1 MKPNLSVLG
10 VVWVPLKAACTSA
23 VSELNKQKHANGL
36 CETSTAD
43 LQERMII
50 KWRRQTRDRTMGLLR
65 VISIEHVWVQSYVLS
80 LSDHQKKS
88 IFYFFRVL
96 LSETALNNFPEIFAG
111 SYPYY
116 ISAEFS
122 NW

>member
-1 MKPNLSVLG
+1 
-10 VVWVPLKAACTSA
+10 
-23 VSELNKQKHANGL
+23 
-36 CETSTAD
+36 
-43 LQERMII
+43 
-50 KWRRQTRDRTMGLLR
+50 MGLLR
-65 VISIEHVWVQSYVLS
+65 VISIEHVWIQSYVLS

-116 ISAEFS
+116 ISAELS
-122 NW
+122 N